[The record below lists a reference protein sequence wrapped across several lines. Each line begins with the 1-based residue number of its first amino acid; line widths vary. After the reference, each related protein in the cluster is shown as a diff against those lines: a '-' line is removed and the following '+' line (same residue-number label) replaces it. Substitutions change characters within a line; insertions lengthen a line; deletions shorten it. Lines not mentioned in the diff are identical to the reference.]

1 LHAAFIL
8 NGRLPDWLRADSGM
22 DSDEEGIHATAPRK
36 LASISAEKGAV
47 MAKKRVADLLVD
59 VLAEA
64 GVKRI
69 YGVSGDSL
77 NGITDSILATG
88 QLEWVHLRH
97 EETAAFAAGAEAHL
111 TGKLAVCA
119 GSCGPGNLHLINGLY
134 DCHRSRVPVLA
145 IAAQIPSNE
154 IGSGYFQETHPEHL
168 FAQCSHYCELVSQP
182 EQMPRVLEIAM
193 QTAISRRGV
202 AVIAIPGDVALRD
215 AVENGVRLHFHES
228 QSTVCPSD
236 EEIAT
241 LAGILNKSRK
251 TTILAGA
258 GCAGAHDLLIEA
270 ASKLKAPIVHAM
282 RGKEFVEYSN
292 PFDVGMTGLLGFS
305 SGYKA
310 MMECDTLLMLGT
322 DFPYQ
327 QFYPRDATILQ
338 IDIRGEQIGRR
349 TKVDL
354 GLVGDVKS
362 TLAALIP
369 QLDAKKDD
377 EHLAAALKDYG
388 EARKG
393 LDDLATGKPG
403 EKPIH
408 PQYVAKVV
416 DELAAEDAVF
426 TCDVGTPTIWAA
438 RYLRMNGERGLLGSF
453 THGSMANALPQAIGA
468 QVSHPG
474 RQVVAFCGDGGLAML
489 MGDLLSL
496 RQLGLPVKLIVFNNS
511 SLAFVELE
519 MKAAGILDF
528 GTDLHNPH
536 FAKMAEA
543 AGILGLRAETADQV
557 RPMIEQALRY
567 DGPAL
572 VEAIVSRQELSMPPT
587 ITVDQIKGFSLFM
600 IKAVLDGR
608 GSEIIDLAKV
618 NLRR

>member
-1 LHAAFIL
+1 
-8 NGRLPDWLRADSGM
+8 
-22 DSDEEGIHATAPRK
+22 
-36 LASISAEKGAV
+36 
-47 MAKKRVADLLVD
+47 MAKKKVADLLVD

-64 GVKRI
+64 GVRRI

-77 NGITDSILATG
+77 NGITESIRATG
-88 QLEWVHLRH
+88 KLDWIHMRH

-111 TGKLAVCA
+111 TGGLAVCA

-154 IGSGYFQETHPEHL
+154 IGSAYFQETNPQHL
-168 FAQCSHYCELVSQP
+168 FAQCSHYCELVSQA
-182 EQMPRVLEIAM
+182 EQMPRMLEIAI

-202 AVIAIPGDVALRD
+202 SVIALPGDVALRE
-215 AVENGVRLHFHES
+215 AIETGPRLHFHNANP
-228 QSTVCPSD
+228 TVCPSGD
-236 EEIAT
+236 E
-241 LAGILNKSRK
+241 LAALAALLNRSKK

-258 GCAGAHDLLIEA
+258 GCAGAHQELIELA
-270 ASKLKAPIVHAM
+270 RKLKAPIVHAL
-282 RGKEFVEYSN
+282 RGKEFVEYDN
-292 PFDVGMTGLLGFS
+292 PFSVGMTGLLGYS
-305 SGYKA
+305 SGYRA
-310 MMECDTLLMLGT
+310 MMSCDTLLMLGT

-327 QFYPRDATILQ
+327 QFYPQDATILQ
-338 IDIRGEQIGRR
+338 IDTRGEQIGRR

-354 GLVGDVKS
+354 GLVGDVK
-362 TLAALIP
+362 TTIVALHP
-369 QLDAKKDD
+369 LLDSKSHDG
-377 EHLAAALKDYG
+377 HLTASLKDYG

-393 LDDLATGKPG
+393 LDDLAAGEPG
-403 EKPIH
+403 QKPIH
-408 PQYVAKVV
+408 PQYVAKVL

-438 RYLRMNGERGLLGSF
+438 RYLHMNGKRALIGSF
-453 THGSMANALPQAIGA
+453 THGSMASALPQAIGA
-468 QVSHPG
+468 QLSYPG
-474 RQVVAFCGDGGLAML
+474 RQVISMSGDGGLAML

-496 RQLGLPVKLIVFNNS
+496 RQLQLPVKLMVFSNS

-528 GTDLHNPH
+528 GTSLHNPD
-536 FAKMAEA
+536 FARIAEA
-543 AGILGLRAETADQV
+543 SGILGLRAETADQV
-557 RPMIEQALRY
+557 RPMIEQALRH

-572 VEAIVSRQELSMPPT
+572 VEAVVSRQELSMPPSFS
-587 ITVDQIKGFSLFM
+587 VDQIKGFSLFM

-608 GSEIIDLAKV
+608 GDEIIDLAKV

>member
-1 LHAAFIL
+1 
-8 NGRLPDWLRADSGM
+8 
-22 DSDEEGIHATAPRK
+22 
-36 LASISAEKGAV
+36 

-64 GVKRI
+64 GVRRI
-69 YGVSGDSL
+69 YGVCGDSL
-77 NGITDSILATG
+77 NGITDSIRASGRLD
-88 QLEWVHLRH
+88 WIHVRH

-111 TGKLAVCA
+111 TGGLAVCA

-154 IGSGYFQETHPEHL
+154 LGSGYFQETHPEHL

-202 AVIAIPGDVALRD
+202 AVIALPGDIGLRD
-215 AVENGVRLHFHES
+215 AVETEPRLHFHDS
-228 QSTVCPSD
+228 KSTVCPSPD
-236 EEIAT
+236 EIASLAT
-241 LAGILNKSRK
+241 LLRKSKK

-258 GCAGAHDLLIEA
+258 GCAEAHDELIELA
-270 ASKLKAPIVHAM
+270 GKLKAPIVHAL
-282 RGKEFVEYSN
+282 RGKEFVEYDN

-305 SGYKA
+305 SGYHA
-310 MMECDTLLMLGT
+310 MMNCDTLLMLGT

-327 QFYPRDATILQ
+327 QFYPQDATIVQ
-338 IDIRGEQIGRR
+338 IDVRGEQIGRR

-354 GLVGDVKS
+354 GLVGDVKA
-362 TLAALIP
+362 TLTALIP
-369 QLDAKKDD
+369 KVSTRSDKV
-377 EHLAAALKDYG
+377 HLNTSLKDYS
-388 EARKG
+388 EARKS
-393 LDDLATGKPG
+393 LDDLATGNAD

-408 PQYVAKVV
+408 PQYIAKVL
-416 DELAAEDAVF
+416 DELATEDAVF
-426 TCDVGTPTIWAA
+426 TCDVGTPTVWAA
-438 RYLRMNGERGLLGSF
+438 RYLHMNGKRRLLGSF

-474 RQVVAFCGDGGLAML
+474 RQVVALCGDGGFAML

-496 RQLGLPVKLIVFNNS
+496 RQLNLPVKLIVFNNS

-528 GTDLHNPH
+528 GTDLQNPD

-557 RPMIEQALRY
+557 RPMIEQALY
-567 DGPAL
+567 HDGPAL
-572 VEAIVSRQELSMPPT
+572 IEAIVSRQELSMPPT